1 MRGSWGDRAVNDG
14 SVVLWLLAGV
24 WFAMGLNRLAK
35 SVETIGS
42 ELRRLREIAEGN
54 RR

>member
-1 MRGSWGDRAVNDG
+1 MNDG
-14 SVVLWLLAGV
+14 SVVLWILAGV
-24 WFAMGLNRLAK
+24 WFAMGLNRVARGI
-35 SVETIGS
+35 ETVGT